1 MDPTSQE
8 RDVRA
13 DAEVKTPFHHRKIR
27 KGAIYFV
34 ICTVAGLTALYLM
47 TQTPQTVEALVH
59 MDARFFF
66 VAVALA
72 VVDACINAARYHLF
86 LRRIKPG
93 VPLWVSFRAHWA
105 NIFMGAVTPSQT
117 AGGPAQIYMFYR
129 GGISLSESTF
139 VAVINFFFSVV
150 FFLIATTFAL
160 FFLRANISQGLIR
173 YLVRYGFAGFTCFLI
188 VYSLALIR
196 PDLLGRAIQV
206 IADLIARTRRSWGE
220 KVGQFSRR
228 ITSGIN
234 SYHASCKR
242 FFRDEKPVLLA
253 GFGLTAIMYINK
265 FALAYFL
272 MRGLGVEGGFLHM
285 IAIQTVIMFVLYLA
299 PTPGASGIAEL
310 SIAALMSSLIPGF
323 LLPVFTV
330 LYRFFIL
337 YLPALFGFVI
347 VMAELKAH
355 ARESGSRAAAEPLRE
370 STDPFNPAACA
381 VSEDVSRGVGKNSIE
396 SERMMS

>member
-1 MDPTSQE
+1 
-8 RDVRA
+8 
-13 DAEVKTPFHHRKIR
+13 
-27 KGAIYFV
+27 
-34 ICTVAGLTALYLM
+34 
-47 TQTPQTVEALVH
+47 
-59 MDARFFF
+59 MDARFFV

-93 VPLWVSFRAHWA
+93 VSPWVSFRAHWA

-117 AGGPAQIYMFYR
+117 AGGPAQIYVFYR
-129 GGISLSESTF
+129 GGISLSDATF
-139 VAVINFFFSVV
+139 VSVINFFFSVV

-160 FFLRANISQGLIR
+160 FFLRASISQGLIR
-173 YLVRYGFAGFTCFLI
+173 YLVRYGFAGFTVFLI
-188 VYSLALIR
+188 VYCLALIR

-206 IADLIARTRRSWGE
+206 MADLLAGIRRSWGE
-220 KVGQFSRR
+220 KIGQFSRR

-242 FFRDEKPVLLA
+242 FYRDEKPVLLA
-253 GFGLTAIMYINK
+253 GFACTAIMYINK

-310 SIAALMSSLIPGF
+310 SIAALMSSLLPGF

-330 LYRFFIL
+330 LYRFFLL

-347 VMAELKAH
+347 VTAELKAH

-370 STDPFNPAACA
+370 SDSPLDLAACA
-381 VSEDVSRGVGKNSIE
+381 VSEDAPRGDDMNTIR
-396 SERMMS
+396 SERMYS